1 MHRHKAVARIF
12 LFLSIVNFTFA
23 GLAQTPTVHE
33 VRVDLVTGA
42 EDVAGVSETG
52 HTQSE
57 EFPEL
62 LGRPSTAGPL
72 HSRFFDIMPIIPA
85 PESSSASDPEKD
97 KFFSKELIRR
107 MKEYLILG
115 GIAGI
120 FVGITNSAQKEIA
133 GKLDNGAYVIFH
145 LSSIP
150 SPANT

>member
-1 MHRHKAVARIF
+1 MHRHKAIARIF
-12 LFLSIVNFTFA
+12 LFLSFVNFTFA
-23 GLAQTPTVHE
+23 ELAQTPTVHE

-42 EDVAGVSETG
+42 EDAAGVSETG

-72 HSRFFDIMPIIPA
+72 HTRVDIMPIIPA
-85 PESSSASDPEKD
+85 PESGSASNPDND

-115 GIAGI
+115 GIAGV
-120 FVGITNSAQKEIA
+120 FVGLANSAQKDIA

-145 LSSIP
+145 LSPIL